1 MTYRRR
7 KEGSSDK
14 IGFLQAHRNVFHW
27 SIQPKFSFRWDLARS
42 MKLRM
47 RCSNEKAVIR
57 TVFFSR
63 GLRNATG
70 GKNVPFL
77 AGDRSALSRAVR
89 DSLACGLATV
99 EPWLSSFFFC
109 SLSVLMQGFGFNEVP
124 GVRAPVPSLRHWNPA
139 CSIPHGKIFINI
151 NVRSFLRSVAED
163 IGNLIKRDIDRNLIV
178 WEWKNISWYKS
189 IYYLFAYI
197 ISLLL

>member
-1 MTYRRR
+1 
-7 KEGSSDK
+7 
-14 IGFLQAHRNVFHW
+14 
-27 SIQPKFSFRWDLARS
+27 
-42 MKLRM
+42 M

-63 GLRNATG
+63 GLRNATE

-124 GVRAPVPSLRHWNPA
+124 GVRAPVPSLRH
-139 CSIPHGKIFINI
+139 
-151 NVRSFLRSVAED
+151 
-163 IGNLIKRDIDRNLIV
+163 
-178 WEWKNISWYKS
+178 
-189 IYYLFAYI
+189 
-197 ISLLL
+197 